1 MIQNWLLNYNITE
14 MAQLSVIIGWEYPL
28 ILIIKPSKS
37 LGSLGFPG
45 HLGCKERDDID
56 DDVVFIVGEPGE
68 VVYDGAKEIKKE
80 IKKARGGSVK
90 VVTRKGEKLG
100 KGVHPMVSDRAR
112 EADEAAAGKPQIKES
127 QLLTDAAT
135 KVEEPD
141 TMIRRKKIGDHA
153 RVKLPPSV
161 SDKAFDDEFRRGAA
175 IDHAKHAAGEAG
187 SAIGNKL
194 EEAKNVAGEKAES
207 IKSDVKEG
215 AHDFASES
223 ERKAEKIKSGAVD
236 AARGAK
242 EGVEYAGQAVADTA
256 GHVKD
261 AAVDT
266 AVGVKEGVEHAGE
279 AVADTAKGA
288 VDAAGQIGTGIQKA
302 ASGVWNSAG
311 RAVDAV
317 GSGVVDVAVGIK
329 NVAGSAV
336 DAVGDAAF
344 AVGTVGGAKAVG
356 SGISTVVSGAGE
368 KVGEG
373 VESVGHGIAGVG
385 ENIKEKAHD

>member
-1 MIQNWLLNYNITE
+1 MRLLVSKKEHKWLKL
-14 MAQLSVIIGWEYPL
+14 PL
-28 ILIIKPSKS
+28 AEREKKLAIMQKQPVAHLLKLVLLPPAAEKVKQGVARYGSKVV
-37 LGSLGFPG
+37 LTDDDAKKATAAK
-45 HLGCKERDDID
+45 GCKERDDVD
-56 DDVVFIVGEPGE
+56 DDIVFVVGEPGE

-127 QLLTDAAT
+127 QLLAEAAT

-141 TMIRRKKIGDHA
+141 TMIRQKKIGDHA

-187 SAIGNKL
+187 SAIGDKL

-207 IKSDVKEG
+207 IKSDVEEG

-242 EGVEYAGQAVADTA
+242 EGVEYAGQAVA
-256 GHVKD
+256 
-261 AAVDT
+261 
-266 AVGVKEGVEHAGE
+266 
-279 AVADTAKGA
+279 
-288 VDAAGQIGTGIQKA
+288 
-302 ASGVWNSAG
+302 
-311 RAVDAV
+311 
-317 GSGVVDVAVGIK
+317 
-329 NVAGSAV
+329 
-336 DAVGDAAF
+336 
-344 AVGTVGGAKAVG
+344 
-356 SGISTVVSGAGE
+356 
-368 KVGEG
+368 
-373 VESVGHGIAGVG
+373 
-385 ENIKEKAHD
+385 